1 MSISNFN
8 DLLNAAKYQSDPQR
22 LLFVFVSIEQPE
34 QANDKENQVYQS
46 GRGGHLIPLAC
57 VDKTPDELEH
67 GFEQLSAE
75 ADNFILGWDMVFVG
89 ALGGSQPEAP
99 SSELAQPYLDQM
111 IEMIKIG
118 RVASLNLFD
127 KQGQAV
133 MLHATTDY
141 ENFEPTLF
149 EQAKNS

>member
-8 DLLNAAKYQSDPQR
+8 DLLQAAKSQSDPQR
-22 LLFVFVSIEQPE
+22 LLFVFVSIEQP
-34 QANDKENQVYQS
+34 QDANNKTKQS
-46 GRGGHLIPLAC
+46 FESGKGGHLIPMAC

-75 ADNFILGWDMVFVG
+75 ADNFIPGWDMVFVG

-118 RVASLNLFD
+118 RVSSLNLFN

-149 EQAKNS
+149 EQARNS